1 MKNSRLNDHLW
12 GSFQLRD
19 ATLPGRKNVVEP
31 FQQGTRSSKI
41 VIESADSKED
51 AIPPSYLAP
60 LLGCLGA
67 LFPECEIQLVSQPAA
82 NSRCTSKGHTGTDEH
97 THR

>member
-51 AIPPSYLAP
+51 ATRPSYLAP

-67 LFPECEIQLVSQPAA
+67 LFPECEIQLVSHPVDDSKCTQET
-82 NSRCTSKGHTGTDEH
+82 RCS
-97 THR
+97 